1 MRNGGYDC
9 VDSHN
14 RNASIVARIAAW
26 RERVPINLYTAHGFY
41 FHDDQGRLARAATL
55 RLEAALARITS
66 FTLSQSSEDAELMT
80 ECGYIPSDRISVIGN
95 GINTN
100 VFRPGNDRREIE
112 QRLGLSSARIRIASV
127 GRLVRGKGFGDLL
140 RAFAGIYSQR
150 RDVELLLIG
159 GNIAQDR
166 SPFRREFETE
176 VGTRGL
182 SDSVIV
188 TGIVDGVRDYL
199 SACDVFVLP
208 SYREGMPR
216 ALLEAMS
223 MGLAVVA
230 TDIRGCREAIVH
242 GHSGLLYPAHD
253 IECLRRLLEGLIAD
267 PARRVEL
274 GRAARETAL
283 SRFDEAPYVRRQ
295 IEVIE
300 RLLEQAG
307 LVGRS
312 ETDAGTEGVALSS

>member
-1 MRNGGYDC
+1 
-9 VDSHN
+9 
-14 RNASIVARIAAW
+14 
-26 RERVPINLYTAHGFY
+26 
-41 FHDDQGRLARAATL
+41 
-55 RLEAALARITS
+55 
-66 FTLSQSSEDAELMT
+66 
-80 ECGYIPSDRISVIGN
+80 
-95 GINTN
+95 
-100 VFRPGNDRREIE
+100 
-112 QRLGLSSARIRIASV
+112 
-127 GRLVRGKGFGDLL
+127 
-140 RAFAGIYSQR
+140 
-150 RDVELLLIG
+150 
-159 GNIAQDR
+159 
-166 SPFRREFETE
+166 
-176 VGTRGL
+176 L

-242 GHSGLLYPAHD
+242 GYSGLLYPAHD

-274 GRAARETAL
+274 GRVARETAL

-307 LVGRS
+307 LVGHP
-312 ETDAGTEGVALSS
+312 ETDAGTEAVASSS